1 MMEVVGKEQAVA
13 IGIEMRNNA
22 AAARLQR
29 KRMKKI
35 KHRAYCW
42 GITVVATLYIC
53 WLVWAVVQV
62 RIEMRP
68 DLGRCL
74 MPKGG
79 WLYEKYNN
87 LKWVDCEIH

>member
-1 MMEVVGKEQAVA
+1 MMEIVGKEQAVA
-13 IGIEMRNNA
+13 IGIEMRGNTER
-22 AAARLQR
+22 ARLKR

-35 KHRAYCW
+35 KYQAYCW

-62 RIEMRP
+62 RIEYSP
-68 DLGRCL
+68 ELGRCL
-74 MPKGG
+74 LPKGSPVYN
-79 WLYEKYNN
+79 WYNN